1 VAATIRESLEDPA
14 YAVAYAGDEFV
25 VVLPGFDQVTAR
37 IKAEEIQS
45 RIKSTVYIL
54 DQGIEVQ
61 LEISFGIATFPDH
74 ATDLTSLLATA
85 DRELFNVKEKSK
97 DALGRYVR

>member
-1 VAATIRESLEDPA
+1 
-14 YAVAYAGDEFV
+14 VAYAGDEFV
-25 VVLPGFDQVTAR
+25 VVLPGFDQFMAR

-74 ATDLTSLLATA
+74 ATDLTSLLAIA
-85 DRELFNVKEKSK
+85 DRELFSVKEKSK
-97 DALGRYVR
+97 DALGRCVR